1 MELGKRPE
9 EVNHVPGLSEFFA
22 EVQGEQG
29 MLKDDARHLGGEM
42 RLLKLKQVRKSPG
55 EVILRDVVEGVVQSA
70 ENLVVGALVIEVAVR
85 RDSDKD
91 VEHSAEVFC
100 RQFLVADH
108 ALELV
113 HEGRVQLFRHGVFVD
128 VRDLWEDLE
137 EADHVGVLHSLLRQL
152 VWPCWLDK
160 ARRYYPLDDLVVEL
174 ARALAS
180 LGKGAQHLDQ
190 VMRYELANLRQHH
203 SFESSEYLVC
213 LFLTQYFTR

>member
-9 EVNHVPGLSEFFA
+9 EVNHVLGLSEFLA

-29 MLKDDARHLGGEM
+29 MLKDDARHLGGEV
-42 RLLKLKQVRKSPG
+42 RLLELEQVRKSPG
-55 EVILRDVVEGVVQSA
+55 EVILRDVVEGVAQSA
-70 ENLVVGALVIEVAVR
+70 EDLVVGALVVEVAVR
-85 RDSDKD
+85 RDADKD
-91 VEHSAEVFC
+91 VEHSAEVLC

-108 ALELV
+108 ALKLV

-152 VWPCWLDK
+152 VRPCWLDK

-180 LGKGAQHLDQ
+180 LGEGAQYLDQ
-190 VMRYELANLRQHH
+190 VMRYELANLRQYY

-213 LFLTQYFTR
+213 LFLTQCFT